1 MTSSE
6 KEPANLQ
13 SNKENVYISGEEERE
28 HEEKLMSEYYG
39 LYGKEEKSNQ
49 TEPKPL
55 NQLSENEISNQIDK
69 EMNNDKEN
77 DDLE

>member
-6 KEPANLQ
+6 KEPAVLQ
-13 SNKENVYISGEEERE
+13 NNKENICISGEEERE
-28 HEEKLMSEYYG
+28 NEEKLMSEYYG
-39 LYGKEEKSNQ
+39 LYGKEDKSNQ
-49 TEPKPL
+49 MEPKPL
-55 NQLSENEISNQIDK
+55 NQLSENDISNQIDK